1 MKYLFCIALLVSSY
15 SNYAQMSINDRI
27 ENQLKLDVFEYE
39 GELRL
44 TQIFQNNEPQ
54 KNILDDKS
62 YIGYIFT
69 NFRSKEIKKGGV
81 IDKKREKEII
91 FKEYKELLKKDTL
104 FVNTLQRISDNSVK
118 NIEERPSYDFDMVMD
133 IATKF
138 VKIAG
143 INEQGNYTLKVC
155 VGVNDLEQT
164 QSKRYADIE
173 AFCFV
178 SVFNAYLNKENP
190 LKSEIIKEFHK
201 IVPLSMGIEKEERIL
216 RAQGALMVLMYQN
229 ESFKQALL
237 KEYEDKKEI
246 LPFTINLPK
255 E

>member
-1 MKYLFCIALLVSSY
+1 MKYLFCIALLVASY

-27 ENQLKLDVFEYE
+27 ENQLELKTHTYEE
-39 GELRL
+39 GERL
-44 TQIFQNNEPQ
+44 IQTFKNSEPQ
-54 KNILDDKS
+54 KNVLDNKS
-62 YIGYIFT
+62 YIDYIFT

-81 IDKKREKEII
+81 IDKGLEKENI
-91 FKEYKELLKKDTL
+91 FKDYKEQLKNDTL
-104 FVNTLQRISDNSVK
+104 FVNTLQRILDNSVK
-118 NIEERPSYDFDMVMD
+118 DIEDRPSYDLDVVMD

-138 VKIAG
+138 VKITG

-155 VGVNDLEQT
+155 VGVNDLEKT

-190 LKSEIIKEFHK
+190 LKDEIIKEFHK

-237 KEYEDKKEI
+237 KEYEDKKDI
-246 LPFTINLPK
+246 LPFTINLQK

>member
-1 MKYLFCIALLVSSY
+1 MKYLFCIALLVVSY

-27 ENQLKLDVFEYE
+27 ENQLELKTHNYEE
-39 GELRL
+39 GERL
-44 TQIFQNNEPQ
+44 IQTFKNNEPQ

-62 YIGYIFT
+62 YIDYIFT

-81 IDKKREKEII
+81 IDKELEKENI
-91 FKEYKELLKKDTL
+91 FKEYRERLKNDTL
-104 FVNTLQRISDNSVK
+104 FVNTLQRISDNSNK
-118 NIEERPSYDFDMVMD
+118 NIQEKPSYDLDVVMD

-138 VKIAG
+138 VKITG
-143 INEQGNYTLKVC
+143 INEKGNYTLKVC
-155 VGVNDLEQT
+155 VGINDLEQT
-164 QSKRYADIE
+164 QSKRYADVE
-173 AFCFV
+173 AFSFL
-178 SVFNAYLNKENP
+178 AILNNYYDKSNP
-190 LKSEIIKEFHK
+190 LKDEIIKEFHK

>member
-1 MKYLFCIALLVSSY
+1 MKYLFCIALWVSSY
-15 SNYAQMSINDRI
+15 LNYAQMSINDRI
-27 ENQLKLDVFEYE
+27 ENQLQLNVYE
-39 GELRL
+39 HEGKRL
-44 TQIFQNNEPQ
+44 GQMFNNVEPK

-62 YIGYIFT
+62 YINYVFT
-69 NFRSKEIKKGGV
+69 NFRDESIKKGEILG
-81 IDKKREKEII
+81 DESKKESI
-91 FKEYKELLKKDTL
+91 FKAYRERLKNDTL
-104 FVNTLQRISDNSVK
+104 FVNTLQRISDNSIK
-118 NIEERPSYDFDMVMD
+118 KIQDKPSYDFDMVMD
-133 IATKF
+133 VATKF
-138 VKIAG
+138 VKITG

-164 QSKRYADIE
+164 QVKRYADIE

-190 LKSEIIKEFHK
+190 LKDEIIKEFHK
-201 IVPLSMGIEKEERIL
+201 IVPLSMGIEKNERIL

-229 ESFKQALL
+229 ENFKQALL
-237 KEYEDKKEI
+237 KEYEGKKDL

>member
-1 MKYLFCIALLVSSY
+1 MKYLFCIALLVASY

-27 ENQLKLDVFEYE
+27 ENQLKLDTYDSE
-39 GELRL
+39 GIRL
-44 TQIFQNNEPQ
+44 TSTFQNIEPVE
-54 KNILDDKS
+54 NILDYKS
-62 YIGYIFT
+62 YINYIFY
-69 NFRSKEIKKGGV
+69 NFKDESSKFKGV
-81 IDKKREKEII
+81 IDINQKETVFELHRER
-91 FKEYKELLKKDTL
+91 LKNDTL
-104 FVNTLQRISDNSVK
+104 FVNTLQRISDNSTK
-118 NIEERPSYDFDMVMD
+118 NIQDKPSYDLDIVMD

-138 VKIAG
+138 VKITG

-190 LKSEIIKEFHK
+190 LKDEIIKEFHK

-237 KEYEDKKEI
+237 KEYEYKKDI
-246 LPFTINLPK
+246 LPFTINLSK

>member
-1 MKYLFCIALLVSSY
+1 MKYLFCIALLVASY

-27 ENQLKLDVFEYE
+27 ENQLKLDIYE
-39 GELRL
+39 HEGKRL
-44 TQIFQNNEPQ
+44 GKMFNNIEPK

-62 YIGYIFT
+62 YINYVFT
-69 NFRSKEIKKGGV
+69 NFRDESIKKG
-81 IDKKREKEII
+81 EII
-91 FKEYKELLKKDTL
+91 EDESKKESIFKTYRERLKTDTL
-104 FVNTLQRISDNSVK
+104 FVNTLQRISDNSIK
-118 NIEERPSYDFDMVMD
+118 KIQDKPSYDLDVVMD

-138 VKIAG
+138 VKITG

-164 QSKRYADIE
+164 QVKRYADIE

-190 LKSEIIKEFHK
+190 LKDEIIREFHK

>member
-1 MKYLFCIALLVSSY
+1 MKYLFCIALLVASY

-27 ENQLKLDVFEYE
+27 ENQLELKTHTYEE
-39 GELRL
+39 GERL
-44 TQIFQNNEPQ
+44 IQTFKNNEPQ
-54 KNILDDKS
+54 KNVLDNKS
-62 YIGYIFT
+62 YIDYIFT

-81 IDKKREKEII
+81 IDKELEKENI
-91 FKEYKELLKKDTL
+91 FKDYKEQLKNDTL
-104 FVNTLQRISDNSVK
+104 FVNTLQRILDNSVK
-118 NIEERPSYDFDMVMD
+118 NIEDRPSYDFDTMLD

-138 VKIAG
+138 IKITG

-155 VGVNDLEQT
+155 VGINDLERT
-164 QSKRYADIE
+164 QSKRYADVE
-173 AFCFV
+173 AFSFL
-178 SVFNAYLNKENP
+178 AILNNYYDKSNP
-190 LKSEIIKEFHK
+190 LKDEIVKEFHK
-201 IVPLSMGIEKEERIL
+201 IVPLNMGIQKEERIL

-237 KEYEDKKEI
+237 KEYEEKKYI

>member
-1 MKYLFCIALLVSSY
+1 MKYLFCIALLVVSY

-27 ENQLKLDVFEYE
+27 ENQLKLDTYDSE
-39 GELRL
+39 GIRL
-44 TQIFQNNEPQ
+44 TSTFQNIEPVE
-54 KNILDDKS
+54 NILDYKS
-62 YIGYIFT
+62 YINYIFY
-69 NFRSKEIKKGGV
+69 NFKDESSKFKGV
-81 IDKKREKEII
+81 ININQKETVFELHRER
-91 FKEYKELLKKDTL
+91 LKNDTL
-104 FVNTLQRISDNSVK
+104 FVNTLQRISDNSTK
-118 NIEERPSYDFDMVMD
+118 KIQDKPSYDLDVVMD

-138 VKIAG
+138 VKITG

-155 VGVNDLEQT
+155 VGVNDLEKT

-190 LKSEIIKEFHK
+190 LKDEIIKEFHK

-229 ESFKQALL
+229 ESFKQAIL
-237 KEYEDKKEI
+237 KEYEDKKDI

>member
-1 MKYLFCIALLVSSY
+1 MKYLFCIAILVASY

-27 ENQLKLDVFEYE
+27 ENQLKLDTYDSE
-39 GELRL
+39 GIRL
-44 TQIFQNNEPQ
+44 TSTFQNIEPVE
-54 KNILDDKS
+54 NILDYKS
-62 YIGYIFT
+62 YINYIFY
-69 NFRSKEIKKGGV
+69 NFKDESSKFKGV
-81 IDKKREKEII
+81 IDINQKEIV
-91 FKEYKELLKKDTL
+91 FELHRERLKNDTL
-104 FVNTLQRISDNSVK
+104 FVNTLQRISDNSIK
-118 NIEERPSYDFDMVMD
+118 KIQDKPSYDLDVVMD

-138 VKIAG
+138 VKITG

-164 QSKRYADIE
+164 QVKRYADIE

-190 LKSEIIKEFHK
+190 LKDEIIREFHK

-237 KEYEDKKEI
+237 KEYEDKKDI

>member
-1 MKYLFCIALLVSSY
+1 MKYLFCIALLVASY

-27 ENQLKLDVFEYE
+27 ENQLELKTHNYEE
-39 GELRL
+39 GERL
-44 TQIFQNNEPQ
+44 IQTFQNNEPQ
-54 KNILDDKS
+54 KNILDNKS

-69 NFRSKEIKKGGV
+69 NFRSEEIKKGGV
-81 IDKKREKEII
+81 IDKNREKEII

-104 FVNTLQRISDNSVK
+104 FVNTLQRISDNSIK
-118 NIEERPSYDFDMVMD
+118 KIQDKPSHDLDVVMD

-138 VKIAG
+138 VKITG

-155 VGVNDLEQT
+155 VGVNDLEKT

-190 LKSEIIKEFHK
+190 LKDEIIKEFHK

-237 KEYEDKKEI
+237 KEYEDKKDI

>member
-1 MKYLFCIALLVSSY
+1 MKYLFCIILLVVGY

-27 ENQLKLDVFEYE
+27 ENQLKLDVYEYE
-39 GELRL
+39 EDLSL
-44 TQIFQNNEPQ
+44 IQTFQNNEPQ
-54 KNILDDKS
+54 KNILDNKS
-62 YIGYIFT
+62 YINYIFT
-69 NFRSKEIKKGGV
+69 NFRNKEIKKGGA
-81 IDKKREKEII
+81 IDAKLKKEII
-91 FKEYKELLKKDTL
+91 FNGYKEQLKNDTL
-104 FVNTLQRISDNSVK
+104 FVNTLQRISDNSNK
-118 NIEERPSYDFDMVMD
+118 KIEERPRYDFDTVLD

-138 VKIAG
+138 IKITG

-155 VGVNDLEQT
+155 VGVNDLERT
-164 QSKRYADIE
+164 QVKRYADIE

-190 LKSEIIKEFHK
+190 LKDEIIKEFHK

-229 ESFKQALL
+229 ENFKQALL

-246 LPFTINLPK
+246 LPFIMIL
-255 E
+255 

>member
-39 GELRL
+39 EELRL

-54 KNILDDKS
+54 KNILDNKS

-69 NFRSKEIKKGGV
+69 NFRSEEIKKGGI
-81 IDKKREKEII
+81 IDKKREKGII

-104 FVNTLQRISDNSVK
+104 FVNTLQIISNNSTK
-118 NIEERPSYDFDMVMD
+118 NIQDKPSYDLDVVMD

-138 VKIAG
+138 VKITG

-164 QSKRYADIE
+164 QSKRHADIE
-173 AFCFV
+173 AFCYI

-190 LKSEIIKEFHK
+190 LKDEIIKEFHK

-229 ESFKQALL
+229 ESFKQAILN
-237 KEYEDKKEI
+237 EYADKKDI
-246 LPFTINLPK
+246 LPFKINLPK

>member
-1 MKYLFCIALLVSSY
+1 MKYLFCIALLVASY

-27 ENQLKLDVFEYE
+27 ENQLKLKTHTYDD
-39 GELRL
+39 GDRL
-44 TQIFQNNEPQ
+44 IAIAQEINPKN
-54 KNILDDKS
+54 NILDYKS
-62 YIGYIFT
+62 YIGFIFT
-69 NFRSKEIKKGGV
+69 NFKNETSKERELIEDLNKKESV
-81 IDKKREKEII
+81 FKAYRER
-91 FKEYKELLKKDTL
+91 LKNDTL
-104 FVNTLQRISDNSVK
+104 FVNTLQRISDNSAK
-118 NIEERPSYDFDMVMD
+118 NIQDKPSYDLDTVLD

-138 VKIAG
+138 VKITG

-164 QSKRYADIE
+164 QVKRYADIE

-190 LKSEIIKEFHK
+190 LKDEIIKEFHK

-229 ESFKQALL
+229 ESFKQAIL
-237 KEYEDKKEI
+237 KEYEVKKDI

>member
-1 MKYLFCIALLVSSY
+1 MKYLFCIALLVASY

-27 ENQLKLDVFEYE
+27 ENQLKLDTYDSE
-39 GELRL
+39 GIRL
-44 TQIFQNNEPQ
+44 TSTFQNIEPVE
-54 KNILDDKS
+54 NILDYKS
-62 YIGYIFT
+62 YINYIFY
-69 NFRSKEIKKGGV
+69 NFKDESSKFKGV
-81 IDKKREKEII
+81 IDINQKETVFELHRER
-91 FKEYKELLKKDTL
+91 LKNDTL
-104 FVNTLQRISDNSVK
+104 FVNTLQRISDNSIK
-118 NIEERPSYDFDMVMD
+118 KIQDKPSYDLDVVMD

-138 VKIAG
+138 VKITG

-155 VGVNDLEQT
+155 VGVNDLEKT

-190 LKSEIIKEFHK
+190 LKDEIIKEFHK

-237 KEYEDKKEI
+237 KEYEDKKDI